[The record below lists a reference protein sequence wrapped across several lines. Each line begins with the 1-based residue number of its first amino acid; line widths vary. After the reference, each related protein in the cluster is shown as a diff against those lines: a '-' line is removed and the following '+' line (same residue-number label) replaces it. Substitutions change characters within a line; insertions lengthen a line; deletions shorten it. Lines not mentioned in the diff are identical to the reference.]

1 MKVEIR
7 KSLSRTINTAQYENI
22 IIKCEIEVSE
32 EVETQSDL
40 FRLQKEV
47 TQKLIDDYKNTQDKV
62 MKELGL
68 EEKHA
73 FVEQPIQSKSIP
85 ITVALTPEEE
95 SEIFG

>member
-7 KSLSRTINTAQYENI
+7 KSVSRTINTAQYENV
-22 IIKCEIEVSE
+22 IIKCEIEVLE

-47 TQKLIDDYKNTQDKV
+47 TQKLIDDYKNTQDQV

-68 EEKHA
+68 EEKYA
-73 FVEQPIQSKSIP
+73 FVEQPMASKAISATI
-85 ITVALTPEEE
+85 ALTPEEE

>member
-7 KSLSRTINTAQYENI
+7 KSVSRTINTAQYENV

-32 EVETQSDL
+32 QVETQSDL

-47 TQKLIDDYKNTQDKV
+47 TQKLIDDYKNTQDQV

-68 EEKHA
+68 EEKYA
-73 FVEQPIQSKSIP
+73 FVEQPMANKAISATI
-85 ITVALTPEEE
+85 ALTPEEE